1 MEVYEELGRIL
12 RKKGQIDIQL
22 LKETFKLDNVGV
34 RKLLLA
40 FLKSEVIKL
49 GTNPTTSKC
58 KYLYKIFSCF
68 EEVKDETEKKEVLKS
83 LKTIKEICY
92 SNNVKFKHLNAT
104 PNYYE
109 QEKKREFD
117 NNEFISRKIIDII
130 KVTSLKVTYENTSK
144 NPSDMALLSY
154 FIFDLRNLNYIYE
167 LLKTFPDYILAH
179 DEKYFIEEVIDKYI
193 ELSTKKEYNSDLNY
207 FEKIIKLFISDK
219 NVKIPNSVRVKM
231 LESIKTSLNKNK
243 DSERTVFFL
252 NDMLNILND
261 NSKSNKSL
269 KEVDYKFDI
278 TQTINE
284 EIDVSVDTNSYMDLR
299 HVKTITID
307 SPHTALYDDACSL
320 EKLENGNYLL
330 AVFVTDVASFVPR
343 YSVFDR
349 YAYEKSETIYI
360 PHNVKTMLPEPF
372 TEKLNLISKEDR
384 PTIGHFIVLDEKMN
398 ILDFSV
404 KKCLINVDKNYNYE
418 EVVEEIKD
426 DELLKNMYELSS
438 KLHSKHE
445 EKEIYRTIKNLKN
458 VNLNDIGIG
467 SSMIVEFMTLTN
479 CLIAEYFDNHPEIPF
494 IFRVNKGTYDKEV
507 FNK

>member
-1 MEVYEELGRIL
+1 
-12 RKKGQIDIQL
+12 
-22 LKETFKLDNVGV
+22 
-34 RKLLLA
+34 
-40 FLKSEVIKL
+40 
-49 GTNPTTSKC
+49 
-58 KYLYKIFSCF
+58 
-68 EEVKDETEKKEVLKS
+68 
-83 LKTIKEICY
+83 
-92 SNNVKFKHLNAT
+92 
-104 PNYYE
+104 
-109 QEKKREFD
+109 
-117 NNEFISRKIIDII
+117 
-130 KVTSLKVTYENTSK
+130 
-144 NPSDMALLSY
+144 
-154 FIFDLRNLNYIYE
+154 
-167 LLKTFPDYILAH
+167 
-179 DEKYFIEEVIDKYI
+179 
-193 ELSTKKEYNSDLNY
+193 
-207 FEKIIKLFISDK
+207 
-219 NVKIPNSVRVKM
+219 
-231 LESIKTSLNKNK
+231 
-243 DSERTVFFL
+243 
-252 NDMLNILND
+252 
-261 NSKSNKSL
+261 
-269 KEVDYKFDI
+269 
-278 TQTINE
+278 
-284 EIDVSVDTNSYMDLR
+284 
-299 HVKTITID
+299 
-307 SPHTALYDDACSL
+307 
-320 EKLENGNYLL
+320 NGNYLL
-330 AVFVTDVASFVPR
+330 AVFVADVASFVPR

-507 FNK
+507 FNKIKELTNDKDKINDFRKMLDLVFSSSLYSTKNVGHKGLHLKSYCHSTNPIRNYASLECQRLIIEHIIENNKEINLEEERIYLTELCEYLNKRMEINKLYKNEYLTVRKNLSLESQKTKKR